1 MRRQLLPIVPLAV
14 IAVVFF
20 QVYSGWFGE
29 SADADIAD
37 GTYEIDYEM
46 IEADNDN
53 TSIADGY
60 FTKPA
65 KLIVENGTK
74 YIQLTV
80 TGADMIKSLSAP
92 SGPVE
97 VISED
102 ESEDTRTVKFRV
114 DEDLTEPVEMEMHV
128 VVPDLY
134 DTTHTARAVF
144 DVDDLETAP
153 SEDRADENANTEGG
167 DESIEN
173 DTGDESEALTSESE
187 KEAKTA
193 AKATSSEDS
202 ASNTMWMVLVIIG
215 VLIVIGVGFWM
226 FRSKKNIK

>member
-1 MRRQLLPIVPLAV
+1 SYDDDLSRFVLYFFFSSRRRHTISKRDWSSDVCSSDLIDMRRQLLPIVPLAI

-74 YIQLTV
+74 YILLTV

-102 ESEDTRTVKFRV
+102 ESEDTRTVKVRV
-114 DEDLTEPVEMEMHV
+114 
-128 VVPDLY
+128 
-134 DTTHTARAVF
+134 
-144 DVDDLETAP
+144 
-153 SEDRADENANTEGG
+153 
-167 DESIEN
+167 
-173 DTGDESEALTSESE
+173 
-187 KEAKTA
+187 
-193 AKATSSEDS
+193 
-202 ASNTMWMVLVIIG
+202 
-215 VLIVIGVGFWM
+215 
-226 FRSKKNIK
+226 